1 MPTEQKTFFNL
12 PVGIWLIGL
21 VGFLMNLSTIIVF
34 GVMPVFMS
42 QELGATDAE
51 ITTIDSIVEFLSHL
65 FRAFS
70 GPIGDILHNRK
81 LVLGVGFTL
90 AMLVKPLFAMAR
102 SIDWI
107 FLARAFDRISN
118 GIQASPRDALIADLA
133 PPTHRG
139 ASFGLGR
146 SLKTIGSVVG
156 AIITY
161 FILEATLNNFRLLF
175 ALATIPAA
183 LGLILFIFKV
193 KEPKHKDHFQVKVSN
208 NKKKFNWKVF
218 MELRWSYWKI
228 ILISTIVQL
237 PHFSESALTLHAKNS
252 GLEISYITFVMMVLN
267 IGQFAI
273 AYPLGRLSDRIKRH
287 YILIVGCFLMIGANL
302 CLAFNINHYLLF
314 LGVALWGAQVA
325 ITQSILVAMIS
336 DVTPQYIRGTAFGIF
351 YVISGLIIII
361 ATKISNYLAPIN
373 TQYPF
378 LNGAVISFIAIL
390 VLASVKF
397 NRQPIA
403 HSNS

>member
-42 QELGATDAE
+42 QELGATDAT

-65 FRAFS
+65 CRTFS
-70 GPIGDILHNRK
+70 GTVGDILHNRK
-81 LVLGVGFTL
+81 LVLGVGFSL
-90 AMLVKPLFAMAR
+90 ATLVKPLFALAP
-102 SIDWI
+102 SVGWI
-107 FLARAFDRISN
+107 FFVRALDRTSN

-139 ASFGLGR
+139 AAFGLGK

-156 AIITY
+156 AIIAY
-161 FILEATLNNFRLLF
+161 LILDATLNDFRLLF

-193 KEPKHKDHFQVKVSN
+193 KEPKHRDHFQVKVSKT
-208 NKKKFNWKVF
+208 KKKFNWKVF
-218 MELRWSYWKI
+218 SELRWSYWKI
-228 ILISTIVQL
+228 ILISIIVQL
-237 PHFSESALTLHAKNS
+237 PHFSESALTLRAKNS
-252 GLEISYITFVMMVLN
+252 GLEISYIAFVMMIFNL
-267 IGQFAI
+267 GQFTI

-287 YILIVGCFLMIGANL
+287 YILILGCFLMICAHL
-302 CLAFNINHYLLF
+302 CLAFNINHYVLF
-314 LGVALWGAQVA
+314 TGVALWGAQVA

-351 YVISGLIIII
+351 YVISGIVVVI
-361 ATKISNYLAPIN
+361 ATNIANYLSPLN
-373 TQYPF
+373 SRYPF
-378 LNGAVISFIAIL
+378 FNGAFISFIAIL
-390 VLASVKF
+390 ILVSVKF
-397 NRQPIA
+397 PRQPIA
-403 HSNS
+403 SSPT

>member
-1 MPTEQKTFFNL
+1 MPTEKKTFFNL

-146 SLKTIGSVVG
+146 SLKTIGSVIG

-252 GLEISYITFVMMVLN
+252 GLAIKYITFVMMVLN

-287 YILIVGCFLMIGANL
+287 YILILGCFLMISANL

-351 YVISGLIIII
+351 YVISGIVIII

-373 TQYPF
+373 AQYPF
-378 LNGAVISFIAIL
+378 LNGAVISFLAIL
-390 VLASVKF
+390 VLVSVRF
-397 NRQPIA
+397 NRQPV
-403 HSNS
+403 SSDL

>member
-146 SLKTIGSVVG
+146 SLKTIGSVIG
-156 AIITY
+156 AIVTY

-287 YILIVGCFLMIGANL
+287 YILILGCFLMIGANL

-361 ATKISNYLAPIN
+361 ATKISNYLAPMN
-373 TQYPF
+373 AQYPF

-397 NRQPIA
+397 NRQPI
-403 HSNS
+403 SSDL